1 MKIILEQPSYKKVV
15 TIETEADDLTITDIR
30 DELLIPAL
38 LALGFHPQ
46 NVQDLFF
53 DEGEFSLEDKCE
65 RDEP

>member
-38 LALGFHPQ
+38 LAVGFHPN
-46 NVQDLFF
+46 NVQELFF
-53 DEGEFSLEDKCE
+53 DEEDA
-65 RDEP
+65 P

>member
-1 MKIILEQPSYKKVV
+1 MKITLEQPSYKKIIV
-15 TIETEADDLTITDIR
+15 IQSQSDDLTIMDVR

-38 LALGFHPQ
+38 LALGYHPQ

-53 DEGEFSLEDKCE
+53 DEDEFSLEDKCE

>member
-1 MKIILEQPSYKKVV
+1 MKITLEQPSYKKIIV
-15 TIETEADDLTITDIR
+15 IQSQSDDLTIMDVR

-38 LALGFHPQ
+38 LALGYHPQ

-53 DEGEFSLEDKCE
+53 DEDEFNLEDKCE